1 MNDYKHNLISLVQKT
16 PLLWDPRHRDYKNKD
31 QRKQV
36 WEKIEEMLQPPETGV
51 TAKDTW
57 TSLTR
62 SYNNALH
69 RMKNKSGDGAGSS
82 KPWVFMESMRFL
94 KIVKDKR
101 STTGNLSTNNDDVE
115 ELNESG
121 CSVDDNVSILEQAR
135 RLDEKSVARECPRMG
150 FFKSLMPKVQSLTDD
165 QFIEFQLKVLRD
177 LKEVSKPVPQPIY
190 FTQEVMPPNMNNPGT
205 SSDVSTSSGT
215 VYSQESFLEL
225 LNNPN

>member
-1 MNDYKHNLISLVQKT
+1 
-16 PLLWDPRHRDYKNKD
+16 
-31 QRKQV
+31 
-36 WEKIEEMLQPPETGV
+36 
-51 TAKDTW
+51 
-57 TSLTR
+57 
-62 SYNNALH
+62 
-69 RMKNKSGDGAGSS
+69 MKNKSGDGAGSS

-121 CSVDDNVSILEQAR
+121 CSVDDNVSILEQAVKGSGILDESSITSHADDEDNLTDPPSQARASTPSVLKPTSTESVVKQKCSSKRRAEESETALFQSLKR

-177 LKEVSKPVPQPIY
+177 LKEVSKPVLQPIY